1 MTDISK
7 TLDIAAA
14 GAVLYQEDVDKLL
27 QDLIEHNN
35 ALRQNLPRKQ
45 GSGQAWLIVQ
55 RTVDPTGAFVNDTEE
70 PAYSNS
76 TYQRVSF
83 PYKTILVRG
92 KVTRKLQAQGKSL
105 VDVEAEEMGA
115 ALDVIRDTEE
125 NALFYGDVGSN
136 AKAYDGLKVQV
147 PAGQTVSLGTNGGSV
162 TLSALDQASDLA
174 IGSPNMLMSSKRSRR
189 QINALLQA
197 QQRFVDR
204 TEVKGGFRLLAY
216 NDTPIFY
223 SKQVSDTET
232 QGSSNA
238 ASSLYF
244 VDTSKTFIG
253 VLTELTMMKF
263 NQTSSQYQQF
273 DIFEDLV
280 LVQANNRFNSK
291 VVGLI

>member
-1 MTDISK
+1 MSDINK
-7 TLDIAAA
+7 TLDITAA

-35 ALRQNLPRKQ
+35 PLRQNLPRKQ
-45 GSGQAWLIVQ
+45 GSGQAWIVVQ
-55 RTVDPTGAFVNDTEE
+55 RTADPSGAFVNDTEE

-83 PYKTILVRG
+83 AYKTILARG

-105 VDVEAEEMGA
+105 VDVESEEMMA
-115 ALDVIRDTEE
+115 TLDIVRDTEE
-125 NALFYGDVGSN
+125 NALFYGDSGSN
-136 AKAYDGLKVQV
+136 AKSFDGLKVQI
-147 PAGQTVSLGTNGGSV
+147 PAGQTVSLGTNGGSI
-162 TLSALDQASDLA
+162 TLAVLDQAYDLA
-174 IGSPNMLMSSKRSRR
+174 IGSPNMLLSSKRSRR

-197 QQRFVDR
+197 QQRFVD
-204 TEVKGGFRLLAY
+204 TVQVKGGFRLMSY

-232 QGSSNA
+232 QGSSSL

-244 VDTSKTFIG
+244 VDTTRTWIG
-253 VLTELTMMKF
+253 VLSELTMQKF

-273 DIFEDLV
+273 DLFEDLA
-280 LVQANNRFNSK
+280 LVQANNRYNSK
-291 VVGLI
+291 IVGLI